1 MNFVTLTIDDQ
12 KVIVPENLT
21 VLQAAE
27 KLGIEIPAL
36 CYDKD
41 LEVVSSCRL
50 CIVEI
55 KGSPKLQT
63 SCSTLVAEGM
73 VVYTESEKVV
83 NMRKTILQL
92 LLDNHPN
99 DCLTC
104 EKSGECLLQRYAYRY
119 DVKFREHTGAR
130 RKEITDTSSPYILRD
145 GSKCILCSKCVRTCA
160 QVSDR
165 QVLSFADRGF
175 DTRIVADAD
184 FSLEESKCVSCNRCV
199 SVCPTGALI
208 DRRTTS
214 KGRVWDLEVEDVKC
228 NCCQYGCDFQ
238 VMKKS
243 GKNVAVRAKKPGK
256 GRPLC
261 LKGRLMTELLHVD
274 NPDQPFIK
282 RDGEFIEG
290 NWSDAL
296 EMAKIIEK
304 IELAEGKKGK
314 GE

>member
-12 KVIVPENLT
+12 KVTVPGNLT
-21 VLQAAE
+21 ILQAAE

-41 LEVVSSCRL
+41 LEIVSSCRL

-63 SCSTLVAEGM
+63 SCSTLVSDGM
-73 VVYTESEKVV
+73 VVYTESERVV
-83 NMRKTILQL
+83 KMRKTILQL

-104 EKSGECLLQRYAYRY
+104 EKAGECLLQRYSYRY
-119 DVKFREHTGAR
+119 DVKFREHEGAR
-130 RKEITDTSSPYILRD
+130 RKEVLDTSSPYILRD
-145 GSKCILCSKCVRTCA
+145 GSKCILCSKCIRTCA

-165 QVLSFADRGF
+165 QVLSFAERGF
-175 DTRIVADAD
+175 ATRVVADAD

-208 DRRTTS
+208 DRRAMA
-214 KGRVWDLEVEDVKC
+214 KGRAWELETEEVKC
-228 NCCQYGCDFQ
+228 NRCDYGCDFE
-238 VMKKS
+238 VMKKN
-243 GKNVAVRAKKPGK
+243 GKNLAVKAKKPGG

-261 LKGRLMTELLHVD
+261 LKGRLTTELLYVD
-274 NPDQPFIK
+274 NPEKPFTKQDGKFVEDSWSCVLNLTDIMEK
-282 RDGEFIEG
+282 LAVVEAKDGEEV
-290 NWSDAL
+290 
-296 EMAKIIEK
+296 
-304 IELAEGKKGK
+304 
-314 GE
+314 

>member
-12 KVIVPENLT
+12 KVTVPENLT

-41 LEVVSSCRL
+41 LEIVSSCRL

-63 SCSTLVAEGM
+63 SCSTLVSEGM
-73 VVYTESEKVV
+73 VVYTESERVV
-83 NMRKTILQL
+83 KMRRTILQL

-104 EKSGECLLQRYAYRY
+104 EKSGECLLQSYSYRY
-119 DVKFREHTGAR
+119 DVKFRDHDGSR
-130 RKEITDTSSPYILRD
+130 RKEVLDTSSPYILRD
-145 GSKCILCSKCVRTCA
+145 GSKCILCSKCIRTCA

-165 QVLSFADRGF
+165 QVLSFAERGF
-175 DTRIVADAD
+175 DTRVVAGAD

-208 DRRTTS
+208 DRRATS
-214 KGRVWDLEVEDVKC
+214 KGRVWDFEIEEVKC
-228 NCCQYGCDFQ
+228 NSCDYGCDFE
-238 VMKKS
+238 VMKKNGNS
-243 GKNVAVRAKKPGK
+243 VAVKAKKPGV

-261 LKGRLMTELLHVD
+261 LKGRLMTELSHVD
-274 NPDQPFIK
+274 NPEKPFTK
-282 RDGEFIEG
+282 QDGKFVEDS
-290 NWSDAL
+290 WSGAL
-296 EMAKIIEK
+296 NLSNVLEK

>member
-1 MNFVTLTIDDQ
+1 MSLITLTIDDQ
-12 KVIVPENLT
+12 KVTVPENLT

-41 LEVVSSCRL
+41 LEIVSSCRL

-63 SCSTLVAEGM
+63 SCSTLVSEGM
-73 VVYTESEKVV
+73 VVYTESEKVIK
-83 NMRKTILQL
+83 MRKTILQL

-119 DVKFREHTGAR
+119 DVKFREHNGDR
-130 RKEITDTSSPYILRD
+130 RKVFSDTSSPYILRD
-145 GSKCILCSKCVRTCA
+145 SSKCILCSKCVRTCS

-165 QVLSFADRGF
+165 QVLSFAERGF
-175 DTRIVADAD
+175 ETRIVADAD

-208 DRRTTS
+208 DRRATS
-214 KGRVWDLEVEDVKC
+214 KGRTWEFEIEDVKC
-228 NCCQYGCDFQ
+228 KSCQYGCDFE
-238 VMKKS
+238 VIKKN
-243 GKNVAVRAKKPGK
+243 GKKVAIRAKKPGT

-261 LKGRLMTELLHVD
+261 LKGRLTTELIHVD
-274 NPDQPFIK
+274 NPEQPFTK
-282 RDGEFIEG
+282 QDSKFIESS
-290 NWSDAL
+290 WSEAL
-296 EMAKIIEK
+296 ELTKVIEK
-304 IELAEGKKGK
+304 IELAEGKNGK

>member
-1 MNFVTLTIDDQ
+1 MNYVTLTIDDQ
-12 KVIVPENLT
+12 KVTVPENLT
-21 VLQAAE
+21 ILQAAE

-41 LEVVSSCRL
+41 LEIVSSCRL

-63 SCSTLVAEGM
+63 SCSTLVSEGM

-83 NMRKTILQL
+83 KMRRTILQL

-104 EKSGECLLQRYAYRY
+104 EKAGECLLQRYSYRY
-119 DVKFREHTGAR
+119 DVKFREHQGAR
-130 RKEITDTSSPYILRD
+130 RKEFTDTSSPYILRD
-145 GSKCILCSKCVRTCA
+145 GSKCILCSKCIRTCA
-160 QVSDR
+160 EVSDR
-165 QVLSFADRGF
+165 QVLSFAERGF
-175 DTRIVADAD
+175 ATRVVADAG

-208 DRRTTS
+208 DRRATS
-214 KGRVWDLEVEDVKC
+214 IGRIWEFETEKVTC
-228 NCCQYGCDFQ
+228 NRCDYGCDFE
-238 VMKKS
+238 VMKKN
-243 GKNVAVRAKKPGK
+243 GQNVALKAKKPSG

-261 LKGRLMTELLHVD
+261 LKGRLTTELLHVD
-274 NPDQPFIK
+274 SPQQPFTK
-282 RDGEFIEG
+282 QDGKFIED
-290 NWSDAL
+290 NWINILNLTDI
-296 EMAKIIEK
+296 MEK
-304 IELAEGKKGK
+304 IAVVEGKDGK

>member
-12 KVIVPENLT
+12 KVTVPENLT

-41 LEVVSSCRL
+41 LEIVSSCRL

-55 KGSPKLQT
+55 KGNTKLQT
-63 SCSTLVAEGM
+63 SCSTIVSEGM
-73 VVYTESEKVV
+73 VVYTESDKVV
-83 NMRKTILQL
+83 KTRKTILQL

-119 DVKFREHTGAR
+119 DVRFREHNGER
-130 RKEITDTSSPYILRD
+130 RKELTDTSSPYILKE
-145 GSKCILCSKCVRTCA
+145 GSKCILCSKCIRTCA

-165 QVLSFADRGF
+165 QVLSFAGRGF
-175 DTRIVADAD
+175 DTRVVADAD

-208 DRRTTS
+208 DKRAAS
-214 KGRVWDLEVEDVKC
+214 KGRVWDFKIEEVKC
-228 NCCQYGCDFQ
+228 NSCQYGCDFQ
-238 VMKKS
+238 VMIGNEKK
-243 GKNVAVRAKKPGK
+243 VAVKAKKPGV

-261 LKGRLMTELLHVD
+261 LKGRLMTELLYVD
-274 NPDQPFIK
+274 NPEQPFTK
-282 RDGEFIEG
+282 KDGKFSPDS
-290 NWSDAL
+290 WSEVL
-296 EMAKIIEK
+296 GITKVIEK

>member
-12 KVIVPENLT
+12 KVTVPENLT

-27 KLGIEIPAL
+27 NLGIEIPAL

-41 LEVVSSCRL
+41 LEIVSSCRL

-63 SCSTLVAEGM
+63 SCSTPVSEGM

-83 NMRKTILQL
+83 KMRKTILQL

-119 DVKFREHTGAR
+119 DVKFREHNGEI

-208 DRRTTS
+208 DRRATS

-228 NCCQYGCDFQ
+228 NSCQYGCDFE
-238 VMKKS
+238 VMKNN
-243 GKNVAVRAKKPGK
+243 GKKVAVRAKKPGK

-261 LKGRLMTELLHVD
+261 LKGRLITELLHVD

-282 RDGEFIEG
+282 RDGKFIED
-290 NWSDAL
+290 NWSEAL
-296 EMAKIIEK
+296 EMTKIIER
-304 IELAEGKKGK
+304 IELAEGKKR
-314 GE
+314 